1 VKTFP
6 RPARLAARLAAWAGF
21 LRGRAAGGLPA
32 ESREDL
38 LAELEAQ
45 QAELEQLLEEVT
57 QQRDLLEQRE
67 AELLEERRRRLAAFR
82 AVGQAVRASRDV
94 AALTRLLA
102 TAATE
107 LTRARGACVVRRRAG
122 RPAQL
127 EIVGGGG
134 IAAELVGKRFGP
146 EGSISVRALRAGRP
160 LLVPGRTAHPVFAE
174 FIARQAVERIL
185 VTAIEGEPGRP
196 TGAFMVMD
204 PRDASEDTVETLAA
218 LAEHA
223 SAGLESV
230 RRAAE
235 AERLGA
241 RSRLLVAAMSRMR
254 AAVLI
259 ADGGGMV
266 RYANRAA
273 ALLYGDPRARDL
285 LGRDVDELFAP
296 GLPDAVRARI
306 GAAARRADWSGEL
319 LLQRRDGT
327 LVPVHVACVAVRRD
341 GRAPG
346 TVLIVRDVTSEK
358 REQAQLMESD
368 RLALIGGLVSGVAHE
383 LNNPLGAI
391 GNFAE
396 LLLAGELDT
405 DSREMVE
412 TIGREAA
419 RAGEIVRNL
428 LGFARRSEE
437 VREEVA
443 LGDVV
448 KRTLALRVYDQR
460 KNRIEV
466 DLDVPPDLPPVW
478 GNANQLQ
485 QVLLNLVVNAEQAI
499 GRDGRIVV
507 RGRAA
512 GDMVELVVE
521 DTGPGIPREARP
533 YLFTPFF
540 TTKPAG
546 TGTGLGL
553 AISHRIVDAHGGTIE
568 ASDAEG
574 GGARFTIRLPRHAA
588 AG

>member
-1 VKTFP
+1 MKTVP
-6 RPARLAARLAAWAGF
+6 RPTSLAARLAAWAES
-21 LRGRAAGGLPA
+21 LRGRAEDEPPN
-32 ESREDL
+32 ESPEDL

-67 AELLEERRRRLAAFR
+67 AELLEERKRRLEAFR

-94 AALTRLLA
+94 AALARLLA
-102 TAATE
+102 AAATE
-107 LTRARGACVVRRRAG
+107 LTRARGACVMLRRPG
-122 RPAQL
+122 SPPEL

-134 IAAELVGKRFGP
+134 IAAELVGKRFEP
-146 EGSISVRALRAGRP
+146 EGSISMRAVRARRP
-160 LLVPGRTAHPVFAE
+160 LLVPAHTAHPIFAG
-174 FIARQAVERIL
+174 FIARHAVERIL
-185 VTAIEGEPGRP
+185 VTAIEGEPGEP
-196 TGAFMVMD
+196 AGAFMVMD
-204 PRDASEDTVETLAA
+204 PRDASDDTVETLAA
-218 LAEHA
+218 LAEQA
-223 SAGLESV
+223 SAGLESM

-235 AERLGA
+235 AERLGR
-241 RSRLLVAAMSRMR
+241 RSRLLVAAMSRMP

-259 ADGGGMV
+259 ADAGGAV

-273 ALLYGDPRARDL
+273 AALCGDPRPRDL
-285 LGRDVDELFAP
+285 LGRDLDELFASE
-296 GLPDAVRARI
+296 LPPAVHARLAA
-306 GAAARRADWSGEL
+306 GARPADWSGEL
-319 LLQRRDGT
+319 LLRRRDGT
-327 LVPVHVACVAVRRD
+327 LVPVHVTCVSVHRN

-346 TVLIVRDVTSEK
+346 TVLLVRDVTSEK

-396 LLLAGELDT
+396 LLLAGELDP

-412 TIGREAA
+412 TIGREAV

-428 LGFARRSEE
+428 LGFARRNEGVRQE
-437 VREEVA
+437 VS

-448 KRTLALRVYDQR
+448 KRTLSLRVYDQR

-466 DLDVPPDLPPVW
+466 DLDLPSDLPTVW

-499 GRDGRIVV
+499 GRDGRIVI
-507 RGRAA
+507 RGRTD
-512 GDMVELVVE
+512 GDMVELAVE
-521 DTGPGIPREARP
+521 DTGPGIPQEVRP
-533 YLFTPFF
+533 HLFTPFF

-553 AISHRIVDAHGGTIE
+553 AISRRIVDAHGGTIE

-588 AG
+588 G